1 MGNLKTFRVLILLAT
16 LVVTA
21 LANAQG
27 GGGGFGGGAGGGM
40 AQGNIGGAEEESY
53 PPHNIDSGE
62 EGNRWNSTSAI
73 LTQGDK
79 VEYKFKGVPGQ
90 TIFATVRTDN
100 FDPSLKLLD
109 AKGKVVAENDD
120 QYEGNQ
126 SPLLMF
132 QFPDDKEYKL
142 LVQNYRSAGGG
153 KFKLY
158 TQTFTAMEIGPGANT
173 KPLKSPD
180 DLPGHGGHLVY
191 FHFKATDATTYALRK
206 AHFTTTGRNWDLRYR
221 GILGPTGVKKADYKV
236 YEADIPSGPLFEAKK
251 KGDYYLVYDSPS
263 ADGTVS
269 ARLDTVE
276 VSNLEKTG
284 TAKFDLGPTEQR
296 IFKIKVD
303 KSDIVRTTIDAPEE
317 ATFQFKA
324 KTVPEKEADLPKE
337 IEFATLQPLLTSDR
351 DEYRLYHDKGEVTV
365 IVSSYTDKPMSITM
379 RNRMDIPTWED
390 GKHVSGRI
398 ELGESQFYM
407 ISGIKGD
414 IQRLTGTANGFE
426 LQYTLMA
433 MDGASTEYIDQ
444 RKHQPSAELQYAEN
458 RKYLVMVSS
467 PQGGGSGTYSMNLDS
482 AKPEPLAIATAV
494 DYKDGPA
501 LGTYAVQVEGGN
513 WYQLTTRGPATGY
526 LLLDDKGD
534 TIGAIRQSFGP
545 QTIYFF
551 QPARRGT
558 IRIKVQN
565 GNKDTRFRLDAAAFP
580 NLGG

>member
-1 MGNLKTFRVLILLAT
+1 MVLGTLAAT
-16 LVVTA
+16 LC
-21 LANAQG
+21 AQG
-27 GGGGFGGGAGGGM
+27 QGGSGGFGGGM

-53 PPHNIDSGE
+53 PPRNIDSGE
-62 EGNRWNSTSAI
+62 EASRWNSTSAI

-126 SPLLMF
+126 SPLLMY
-132 QFPDDKEYKL
+132 QFADDKEYKL

-158 TQTFTAMEIGPGANT
+158 TQTFTAMEIAPGPNT

-191 FHFKATDATTYALRK
+191 FHFKATEAKTYSLRR

-221 GILGPTGVKKADYKV
+221 GILGPTGVKKTDYKV
-236 YEADIPSGPLFEAKK
+236 VEEDVTNSPLFEANK
-251 KGDYYLVYDSPS
+251 KGDFYLVYDSPS

-276 VSNLEKTG
+276 VSSLEKTG

-296 IFKIKVD
+296 IFKVKVD

-324 KTVPEKEADLPKE
+324 KTTPEKEADLPKE
-337 IEFATLQPLLTSDR
+337 INFATLQPMLTTDR

-365 IVSSYTDKPMSITM
+365 IVSSNTDKATSVTM
-379 RNRMDIPTWED
+379 RNRMDIPVWQD
-390 GKHVSGRI
+390 GKPVSGRI
-398 ELGESQFYM
+398 ELGESQYYT

-414 IQRLTGTANGFE
+414 IQRLSGSANGFE
-426 LQYTLMA
+426 LQYTLMT
-433 MDGASTEYIDQ
+433 MDGTTTEYIDQ

-458 RKYLVMVSS
+458 RKYLVIVTS
-467 PQGGGSGTYSMNLDS
+467 PQGGGSGTYSMSLDS
-482 AKPEPLAIATAV
+482 AKPEAILLTNMI
-494 DYKDGPA
+494 DYHDGPA
-501 LGTYAVQVEGGN
+501 LGTYSMNVEAN
-513 WYQLTTRGPATGY
+513 VWYQLTTKGGAGGY

-534 TIGAIRQSFGP
+534 TIGTYRVQFGP
-545 QTIYFF
+545 QVAYYFL
-551 QPARRGT
+551 PARKGT
-558 IRIKVQN
+558 VRIKVLN
-565 GNKDTRFRLDAAAFP
+565 GTKDTRFRVDTHAIP